1 MFVHPRT
8 GGKLRNT
15 YARLFMDYLFSKN
28 KKKASFLILIQ
39 GKAKSILLQHLKTQA
54 SSYISHN
61 LATVIFQE
69 YCVCSSQ
76 DWRTTTKCIN
86 ACTNARL
93 LMDDLF
99 NHKKKRNNIHRSQA
113 NHNTSLLEKHF
124 IETKFIDS
132 SNMPLLS
139 NTYENTSRMRN
150 THNAQIHSCIGNDV
164 NEHTNINVK

>member
-8 GGKLRNT
+8 GGKIRNT

-54 SSYISHN
+54 PPYISHN

-99 NHKKKRNNIHRSQA
+99 NHKQKTQQHSSITSQPQHKFMRNKFHRNKIHR
-113 NHNTSLLEKHF
+113 F
-124 IETKFIDS
+124 IE
-132 SNMPLLS
+132 
-139 NTYENTSRMRN
+139 
-150 THNAQIHSCIGNDV
+150 NAIAL
-164 NEHTNINVK
+164 KYL